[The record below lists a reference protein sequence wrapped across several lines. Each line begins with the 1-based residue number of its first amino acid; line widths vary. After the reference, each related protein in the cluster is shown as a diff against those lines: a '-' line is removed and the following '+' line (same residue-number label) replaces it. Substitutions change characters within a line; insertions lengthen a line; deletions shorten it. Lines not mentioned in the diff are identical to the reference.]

1 MSSLHI
7 RSLGEPPESIWALTA
22 AQVRDLAASLS
33 PTPGGGSISVFT
45 ATLGLALVHKGA
57 SISLKRAGEDVMR
70 RDALTPLCDQ
80 VNAALVSMSGL
91 ADDDANA
98 FRDYLKAR
106 TLPQTTE
113 EEKAAR
119 SEAME
124 AAILHAIRVP
134 IASAKEICAAL
145 KHAETAVTLCDDH
158 LLTDVFGGALM
169 MQAAARAV
177 LLTLGTN
184 VSLLSDETTRAE
196 IEKERFDLERSSVE
210 RADLVSRAYEA
221 RISR

>member
-1 MSSLHI
+1 
-7 RSLGEPPESIWALTA
+7 
-22 AQVRDLAASLS
+22 
-33 PTPGGGSISVFT
+33 
-45 ATLGLALVHKGA
+45 
-57 SISLKRAGEDVMR
+57 MR

-124 AAILHAIRVP
+124 AAILDAIRVP